1 MKAILFDCDG
11 VLVDSETISCEAT
24 SDLLRARGAK
34 LTNED
39 VNRLFLG
46 RSAADHVRWCRENG
60 VEVENDFGVV
70 KDRAYIERARGRLNA
85 MPGAID
91 LVTRLHDR
99 REAIKMAVATSG
111 TPEKVGFSLAET
123 GLARF
128 FDVVVSA
135 SEVARGKP
143 HPDLFLRAAERLSV
157 EPRACIVVED
167 SAPGV
172 RAARAAGM
180 TAIAL
185 ASSMDRASLLDAGAH
200 AVIDHLSSLMEH
212 LP

>member
-11 VLVDSETISCEAT
+11 VLVDSEALSCEAT

-46 RSAADHVRWCRENG
+46 RSAADHVRWCRDNG
-60 VEVENDFGVV
+60 VVVEDDFGVV
-70 KDRAYIERARGRLNA
+70 KDRAYIERARGRLKA

-91 LVTRLHDR
+91 LVSRLHG
-99 REAIKMAVATSG
+99 ATKMAVATSG

-143 HPDLFLRAAERLSV
+143 HPDLFLRAAERLAV
-157 EPRACIVVED
+157 DPRACVVVED
-167 SAPGV
+167 SSPGV

-180 TAIAL
+180 TVIAL
-185 ASSMDRASLLDAGAH
+185 ASSMDRAALIDAGAH
-200 AVIDHLSSLMEH
+200 AVIDRLSSMMEH
-212 LP
+212 LA